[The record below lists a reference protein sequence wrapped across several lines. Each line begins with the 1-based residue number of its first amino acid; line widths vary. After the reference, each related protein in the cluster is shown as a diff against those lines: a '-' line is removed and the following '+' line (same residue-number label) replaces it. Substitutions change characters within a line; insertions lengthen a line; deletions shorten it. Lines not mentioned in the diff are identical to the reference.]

1 MNKIQ
6 RQEMIKVLL
15 SRCDEDTAMSITEL
29 YEHLVSQGVSCN
41 RKTIE
46 RDIMDLSIE
55 GVTQSEAV
63 NPSRFYMSQDYK
75 GHLELTFS
83 KPELQM
89 MLLSLH
95 ALKDSG
101 PEYFRKMAENT
112 TSKILN
118 QLKNEQKKVM
128 LDFSKQFVFSTGIQ
142 PKSQAHNQKDFEVVL
157 TALREGTSFQCFY
170 SSPYQRKEEILLRH
184 FTPYLFFLNGFTPYI
199 CCYDHDSKTL
209 KNLRISRIDNAL
221 IEKTPASPD
230 LAVQAKAM
238 IAQGFGAFSA
248 PDLLQDLHL
257 LIEGK
262 FLTYCREQII
272 HPTQSLEMVNDKQ
285 ATLSLSVP
293 VSYELVRLLA
303 SFGDDILSISPKEV
317 SDQVSELAQKTVDN
331 MKKSS

>member
-1 MNKIQ
+1 MNKVQ
-6 RQEMIKVLL
+6 RQELIKVLL

-29 YEHLVSQGVSCN
+29 YDHLVSQGVNCN

-55 GVTQSEAV
+55 GVTQSESIS
-63 NPSRFYMSQDYK
+63 PTRFYMSQDYK

-101 PEYFRKMAENT
+101 PEYFKKMAENT
-112 TSKILN
+112 TAKILN
-118 QLKNEQKKVM
+118 QLKTEQQNVM
-128 LDFSKQFVFSTGIQ
+128 LDFSRQFVFSSGIQ
-142 PKSQAHNQKDFEVVL
+142 PKSQAQNQKDFEVVL
-157 TALREGTSFQCFY
+157 GALRESKSFQCFY
-170 SSPYQRKEEILLRH
+170 SSPYQRREESPLRH

-199 CCYDHDSKTL
+199 CCFDHDSKSL
-209 KNLRISRIDNAL
+209 KNLRISRIENAL
-221 IEKTPASPD
+221 FESTCARPE
-230 LAVQAKAM
+230 LAIKAKEM

-248 PDLLQDLHL
+248 PDLLKDLRL
-257 LIEGK
+257 LIKGK
-262 FLTYCREQII
+262 FLTYCKEQII
-272 HPTQSLEMVNDKQ
+272 HPTQNLEMIDDKQ
-285 ATLSLSVP
+285 AMLTLNVP

-303 SFGDDILSISPKEV
+303 SFGDDILSISPEDV
-317 SDQVSELAQKTVDN
+317 SDQVSQLAQKTVEN